1 MEKNM
6 SRLFAYSRIST
17 SSQDWSLQVDALIK
31 AGVDESDIYKEQMSG
46 TKMDRVE
53 LRRVLDQLRNQDKLI
68 VWRLDRLAR
77 SQLHLLEIA
86 KEVEEKGAELVSLM
100 DNIDTSTATGKMIFG
115 ILATLAEFERN
126 LIVERSKAGQAIA
139 RKNGVKFGRP
149 NKLTPAIIR
158 QVQLAHE
165 DDQSTMQDTCRALGI
180 SKSTYYN
187 ALKIQDAA

>member
-1 MEKNM
+1 M
-6 SRLFAYSRIST
+6 SRKYGYSRVST
-17 SSQDWSLQVDALIK
+17 SDQDWSLQVDALEK
-31 AGVDESDIYKEQMSG
+31 AGVDDRDIYKEKMSG
-46 TKMDRVE
+46 TKSDRVE
-53 LRRVLDQLRNQDKLI
+53 LRRVLDQLRDQDQLI

-149 NKLTPAIIR
+149 NKLSTSLIR
-158 QVQLAHE
+158 QIKMAH
-165 DDQSTMQDTCRALGI
+165 DDPETTMMDTCKNLGI
-180 SKSTYYN
+180 SKSSYYN
-187 ALKIQDAA
+187 ALKLTEVA

>member
-1 MEKNM
+1 M

-17 SSQDWSLQVDALIK
+17 SSQDWSLQVDALLK
-31 AGVDESDIYKEQMSG
+31 AGVDERDIYKEQMSG
-46 TKMDRVE
+46 TKSDRAE
-53 LRRVLDQLRNQDKLI
+53 LRRVMDLLRPGDKLT

-149 NKLTPAIIR
+149 NKLSPSLIR
-158 QVQLAHE
+158 QIKMAHE
-165 DDQSTMQDTCRALGI
+165 DPETTMMDTCKNLGI
-180 SKSTYYN
+180 SKSSYYN
-187 ALKIQDAA
+187 ALKLADAA